1 LVEDVFHLGGNVL
14 QGRRKLSDLERKLSH
29 GENLSLE
36 NESIAGCSTDICQV
50 GSTFFRSKP
59 QKSKSCAKQERWREI
74 FAKPQAR
81 KDPIGVGGLGIPD

>member
-1 LVEDVFHLGGNVL
+1 L

-50 GSTFFRSKP
+50 GSTFF
-59 QKSKSCAKQERWREI
+59 
-74 FAKPQAR
+74 
-81 KDPIGVGGLGIPD
+81 